1 METKRDN
8 RPARRTAGLEEVA
21 ALAGVAVATVDR
33 VLNER
38 GGVRPDTAGRVLAA
52 ARQLRLK
59 RVLPSSHHRGLRIE
73 VLLNRPDLPM
83 IQRMNEAFVRLAGTL
98 DRSVILQRSML
109 ADDKPGHL
117 AERLRATRCNA
128 VIVYG
133 AENEAVI
140 KAIDALGKAGVA
152 VVTLTTDL
160 PSSSRLYYAGID
172 HHAAGQTAGFFM
184 GRRATRPGPVI
195 VLCHQLHAH
204 SERIRGFRQA
214 LATHNSHLVVSD
226 ILDGGDES
234 PRSERLLCEALRRR
248 PDAAG
253 IYNVGGANDAV
264 RAALQRAP
272 PAHPPIFIGHE
283 LDSCTRGMLQDGS
296 MTVTIDQN
304 PERQASHAIDF
315 VLAHFGYAVAGSNGL
330 DSGGTV
336 PFTVHGPYN
345 LGP

>member
-1 METKRDN
+1 MN
-8 RPARRTAGLEEVA
+8 RVARRTGLEEVA

-38 GGVRPDTAGRVLAA
+38 GGVRPETAGRVLAA

-73 VLLNRPDLPM
+73 VLLSRPDLQL
-83 IQRMNEAFVRLAGTL
+83 IQRMNEAFLRLAGTL
-98 DRSVILQRSML
+98 DRSVIVQRSML

-117 AERLRATRCNA
+117 AERLRSTRCNA

-133 AENEAVI
+133 MENEAVT

-172 HHAAGQTAGFFM
+172 HHAAGQTAGYFM
-184 GRRATRPGPVI
+184 GRMAPRPGPVI
-195 VLCHQLHAH
+195 VLCHHLHSH
-204 SERIRGFRQA
+204 GERIRGLRQA
-214 LATHNSHLVVSD
+214 LAIHGSHLEVTDV
-226 ILDGGDES
+226 LDGGDEL

-248 PDAAG
+248 PEVAG
-253 IYNVGGANDAV
+253 IYNVGGANEAV
-264 RAALQRAP
+264 RAALQRVPLAR
-272 PAHPPIFIGHE
+272 PPIFVGHE
-283 LDSCTRGMLQDGS
+283 LDACTRGMLRDGA

-304 PERQASHAIDF
+304 PERQASDAIDF
-315 VLAHFGYAVAGSNGL
+315 VLAHFGYAVAGGGGPAG
-330 DSGGTV
+330 GGTV
-336 PFTVHGPYN
+336 PFTVHGPHN

>member
-1 METKRDN
+1 MSKA
-8 RPARRTAGLEEVA
+8 ARRTGLEEVA

-38 GGVRPDTAGRVLAA
+38 GGVRPETASRVLAA

-73 VLLNRPDLPM
+73 VLLNRPDLQL
-83 IQRMNEAFVRLAGTL
+83 IKRMNEAFLRLAGTL
-98 DRSVILQRSML
+98 DRSVIVQRSML

-117 AERLRATRCNA
+117 AERLRSTRCNA

-133 AENEAVI
+133 MENEAVI
-140 KAIDALGKAGVA
+140 KAVDALGKAGVA

-172 HHAAGQTAGFFM
+172 HHAAGQTAGYFM
-184 GRRATRPGPVI
+184 GRMAPRPGPVI
-195 VLCHQLHAH
+195 VLCHHLHSH
-204 SERIRGFRQA
+204 GERIRGLREA
-214 LATHNSHLVVSD
+214 LAIHGRHLTVADV
-226 ILDGGDES
+226 LDGGDEL

-248 PDAAG
+248 PDVAG
-253 IYNVGGANDAV
+253 IYNVGGANEAV
-264 RAALQRAP
+264 RAALQRVP
-272 PAHPPIFIGHE
+272 PAHPPIFVGHE
-283 LDSCTRGMLQDGS
+283 LDACTRGMLQDGS

-304 PERQASHAIDF
+304 PERQASQAIDF
-315 VLAHFGYAVAGSNGL
+315 VLAHFGYAVAGSNGPGI
-330 DSGGTV
+330 GGTV